1 MPLRQPLFA
10 FAAHMEL
17 QSAINPVN
25 ALYIPRVSLPTKD
38 RMQRAISVLGI
49 LFNQLQK
56 LLDNW
61 LIPIRIWLVLI
72 DRSADLHCFAGRAN
86 TQVVLL
92 PGKVYQFPFLRRL

>member
-10 FAAHMEL
+10 FAAHIEL
-17 QSAINPVN
+17 QAAIYPVN
-25 ALYIPRVSLPTKD
+25 SLYVPRIALPTKN

-61 LIPIRIWLVLI
+61 LIPIRIRLVLI
-72 DRSADLHCFAGRAN
+72 DRSADLHCFAGRPN

-92 PGKVYQFPFLRRL
+92 PDKVYQFPFLRRL